1 MVAGMESF
9 IQKFRDY
16 SDCYTIIG
24 GVACDILMS
33 ETDIPFRATKDSHEK
48 EIKNS

>member
-1 MVAGMESF
+1 MVAGTESF
-9 IQKFRDY
+9 IKKFVDY

-33 ETDIPFRATKDSHEK
+33 EAYIYQD
-48 EIKNS
+48 

>member
-1 MVAGMESF
+1 MVVGMESF

-24 GVACDILMS
+24 GLDRISL
-33 ETDIPFRATKDSHEK
+33 
-48 EIKNS
+48 